1 MFTGIVEELG
11 TIKAIKTGAKSIQIT
26 VAAKKILA
34 DLAIGDS
41 IAVNGACLTVVRF
54 GGSDFTAD
62 VMPETMRLTGLAY
75 LNIGAA
81 VNLERA
87 LTLSSRLGGHIVSG
101 HIDGMGEILETVRDD
116 NAVIVKIKAAATL
129 LKYMI
134 KKGSVTIDGVSLTI
148 VTVEKTWFSVSMIPH
163 TASVTTLG
171 LKKAGDFV
179 NIEND
184 IIGKY
189 VERLLNCQDE
199 QNSQTASTKIT
210 KDFLSQYG
218 F

>member
-26 VAAKKILA
+26 IAAKKILA

-62 VMPETMRLTGLAY
+62 VMPETMRLTGIAY
-75 LNIGAA
+75 LNTGAA

-101 HIDGMGEILETVRDD
+101 HIDGMGEILETVRED
-116 NAVIVKIKAAATL
+116 NAVIVKIKAAATF

-148 VTVEKTWFSVSMIPH
+148 VAVEKTWFSVSMIPH

-189 VERLLNCQDE
+189 VERLLTCQDE

-210 KDFLSQYG
+210 KEFLNQYG